1 MKWAMTRM
9 IRGLRVYAAL
19 SSSPYTRRVAL
30 DSLAGFKA
38 ELPVGPAALAT
49 PSAAL
54 LPNMEK
60 AIDTLDI
67 GAMRNL
73 ADRLEQL
80 RGAL

>member
-19 SSSPYTRRVAL
+19 SSSPYTRRVAM

-38 ELPVGPAALAT
+38 ELQAAPPALAT

-54 LPNMEK
+54 LPNIEK
-60 AIDTLDI
+60 AIDNLDI

-80 RGAL
+80 RG